1 LIERVTNSINSFTFG
16 DLSTE
21 QGKDISALIE
31 GFGRLYKQ
39 DLDGAIGNVKSL
51 YGGSINA
58 RDLSSLIGETGAMNV
73 SVSEMTDEEVAAE
86 IEALSGD
93 L

>member
-1 LIERVTNSINSFTFG
+1 
-16 DLSTE
+16 
-21 QGKDISALIE
+21 
-31 GFGRLYKQ
+31 
-39 DLDGAIGNVKSL
+39 
-51 YGGSINA
+51 
-58 RDLSSLIGETGAMNV
+58 LSSLIGETGAMNV